1 MRSSL
6 SLPLSILLAGAAIGT
21 GLYFGLRRPEGAS
34 PSAPVSP
41 GPVPAPAVPGPVP
54 APAAPG
60 PVPAPAAPGPVPAP
74 AALTHAEI
82 TAHATAQV
90 EGAKPRWTAAC
101 WDTADP
107 TTRTPGRY
115 VAGLAFDAEGRLKVS
130 GVSETRGASDPGVA
144 QCLRRLTHDFSIP
157 PPGRYV
163 VVDVPFTMP

>member
-21 GLYFGLRRPEGAS
+21 GLYFGLRRPEGTS

-54 APAAPG
+54 APAA
-60 PVPAPAAPGPVPAP
+60 
-74 AALTHAEI
+74 LTHAEI

-90 EGAKPRWTAAC
+90 EDAKPRWTAAC

-163 VVDVPFTMP
+163 VVDVPFAMP